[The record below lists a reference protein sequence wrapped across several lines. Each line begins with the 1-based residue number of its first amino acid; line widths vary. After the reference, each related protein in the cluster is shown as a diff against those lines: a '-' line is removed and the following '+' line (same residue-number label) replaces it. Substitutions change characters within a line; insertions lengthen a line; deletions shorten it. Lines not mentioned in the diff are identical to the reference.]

1 MLYNYSKSGDLYK
14 MWKDSNQNN
23 VEAMNA
29 LKKYSYAPFSNDDT
43 KNFIDTRTFF
53 YLRDFLYEIQ
63 KASLPAFFASTWAQ
77 NIDEDKVTFDDY
89 SMPFNANNID
99 LTVSTNV
106 VYGISSTVLSGSNN
120 YTNGSNWFD
129 PELQMIYE
137 NTTNLMAW
145 FIERNFSN
153 RPDLALTYYPSVYN
167 FYWFTARSV
176 NLLRSYSQRHGRLPY
191 AVMERAMDTLTVAMR
206 GAATTDILKKAVTDK
221 DGLMYFDD
229 FLGDNDKNMQGE

>member
-1 MLYNYSKSGDLYK
+1 
-14 MWKDSNQNN
+14 
-23 VEAMNA
+23 
-29 LKKYSYAPFSNDDT
+29 
-43 KNFIDTRTFF
+43 
-53 YLRDFLYEIQ
+53 
-63 KASLPAFFASTWAQ
+63 
-77 NIDEDKVTFDDY
+77 
-89 SMPFNANNID
+89 MPFNANNID

-129 PELQMIYE
+129 PELQLIYE
-137 NTTNLMAW
+137 HPTNLMAW